1 MSKPASTSPTAEN
14 TQLKDIVAH
23 AKEYGFV
30 FQSSEI
36 YDGLAAVYDYGP
48 NGVELKNNLKR
59 LWWDAMTQL
68 NGNVVGI
75 DAAIFMDPRTWE
87 ASGHIAGFS
96 VLGGFLP
103 NQYVGAVALLA
114 VEVVDERVVE
124 ARHVAA
130 SLPSA
135 RLLKDGRIDAHHVAV
150 QLGHGL
156 PPQALE
162 VVF

>member
-59 LWWDAMTQL
+59 LWWEAMTQL
-68 NGNVVGI
+68 HGNVVGI
-75 DAAIFMDPRTWE
+75 DAAIFDTKTFLEEKPK
-87 ASGHIAGFS
+87 
-96 VLGGFLP
+96 LG
-103 NQYVGAVALLA
+103 LA
-114 VEVVDERVVE
+114 I
-124 ARHVAA
+124 
-130 SLPSA
+130 SL
-135 RLLKDGRIDAHHVAV
+135 RWDKGRES
-150 QLGHGL
+150 
-156 PPQALE
+156 PEP
-162 VVF
+162 